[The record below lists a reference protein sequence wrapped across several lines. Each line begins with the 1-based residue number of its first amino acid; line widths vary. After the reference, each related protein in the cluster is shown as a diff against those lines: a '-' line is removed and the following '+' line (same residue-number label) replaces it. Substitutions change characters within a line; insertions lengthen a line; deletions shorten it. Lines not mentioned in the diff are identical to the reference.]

1 MQIAPVAAP
10 KKPFWTI
17 GRSRALWAWLM
28 LLVPMLFFLLFRIGP
43 TLFAF
48 NVGFRDWDILSD
60 DKPWVGLQNFALLM
74 KDPVFRK
81 SMGNTLIYMGVGVP
95 AQVLIGLGIAL
106 LLHRIN
112 RFRGLFRVIYFIPY
126 ITSTVAVSWVWRWMF
141 MKNFGVI
148 NNILS
153 FLHLPNQDFLGS
165 TSQAIYSIIT
175 VAVWQGMGFQMLIFL
190 AGLEGIP
197 RQFYEAA
204 EIDGANRWRLLR
216 HITVPLLNPVI
227 IFSVIIGSIRYLQI
241 FAEVLNMSSQGQGG
255 PLNATKS
262 LVLFIYQE
270 GFQRFRMG
278 YASAATV
285 VLFLVIITLTVVQM
299 RLISRKVEY

>member
-1 MQIAPVAAP
+1 MQIAPAAAP
-10 KKPFWTI
+10 KKPFWTV

-60 DKPWVGLQNFALLM
+60 DKPWVGLKNFAMLM

-126 ITSTVAVSWVWRWMF
+126 ITSTVAVAWVWRWMF

-148 NNILS
+148 NNILV
-153 FLHLPNQDFLGS
+153 FLHLPSQDFLGS
-165 TSQAIYSIIT
+165 TSQAIYCIIV